1 MIYKKSIRFIFW
13 YATIS
18 NLCFAV
24 SAAPDT
30 LTLIQPDGS
39 EFLGFC
45 RGDEWQAWHET
56 LDGWSIIKNEEN
68 FWVYAI
74 GVNGQRLESSQAI
87 VGLDDLP
94 YFNSSG
100 ALLQKHLRPDRM
112 INFVSRKSIVVC
124 ILNSSSA
131 VINKEGFI
139 LSKLI

>member
-24 SAAPDT
+24 SAVPDT

-74 GVNGQRLESSQAI
+74 GVNGQKLESSQAI

-94 YFNSSG
+94 SFTSSG
-100 ALLQKHLRPDRM
+100 AVLQKHCDQ
-112 INFVSRKSIVVC
+112 IV
-124 ILNSSSA
+124 
-131 VINKEGFI
+131 
-139 LSKLI
+139 

>member
-24 SAAPDT
+24 SAVPDT

-39 EFLGFC
+39 KFLGFC

-74 GVNGQRLESSQAI
+74 GVNGQKLESSQAI
-87 VGLDDLP
+87 VGLEIGRA
-94 YFNSSG
+94 SC
-100 ALLQKHLRPDRM
+100 RER
-112 INFVSRKSIVVC
+112 V
-124 ILNSSSA
+124 
-131 VINKEGFI
+131 
-139 LSKLI
+139 